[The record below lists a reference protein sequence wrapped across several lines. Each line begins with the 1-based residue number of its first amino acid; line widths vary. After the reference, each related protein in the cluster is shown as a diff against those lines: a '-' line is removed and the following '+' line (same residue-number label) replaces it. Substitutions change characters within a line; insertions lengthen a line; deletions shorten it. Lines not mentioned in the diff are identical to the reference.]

1 MNFWQRWSRR
11 GKWERELSEEL
22 RDHFEKQVAA
32 NIAAGIPAD
41 EARRQATLKFGA
53 VEGVKED
60 CREQRSGFWLDT
72 LFADLRYALR
82 MLRKNPSFAA
92 VAILTLALG
101 IGANTAIF
109 SVLNGVILKPLP
121 YPHADRLALI
131 WTELASAGQKRV
143 PTSGPDMIDL
153 ARRSRLFESVGGIW
167 VGSSALT
174 GTGEPE
180 QSSSVS

>member
-1 MNFWQRWSRR
+1 
-11 GKWERELSEEL
+11 
-22 RDHFEKQVAA
+22 
-32 NIAAGIPAD
+32 
-41 EARRQATLKFGA
+41 
-53 VEGVKED
+53 VKED